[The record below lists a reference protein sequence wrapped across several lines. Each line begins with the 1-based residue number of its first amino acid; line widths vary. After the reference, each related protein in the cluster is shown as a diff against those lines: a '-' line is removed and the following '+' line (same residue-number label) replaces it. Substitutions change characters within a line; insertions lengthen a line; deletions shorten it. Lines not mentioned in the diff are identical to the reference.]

1 VATPTPSDDESWRVY
16 SLCAAWCGVCNQWRS
31 AFDELARTHPA
42 MQFTWID
49 IEDESDTLGD
59 LDVETFPTLL
69 VARGRTPHFYGPVLP
84 SATQCQRLLASVQAD
99 PGASVTAPEADGLL
113 LRLLNRG

>member
-1 VATPTPSDDESWRVY
+1 
-16 SLCAAWCGVCNQWRS
+16 
-31 AFDELARTHPA
+31 